1 MATSASSATS
11 GGPLA
16 IVAPTEHGV
25 TIPPLEM
32 TGSEQQI
39 DDNDGVQ
46 AKIQHPASLECEST
60 MDTQL
65 PTGKPTLQPRTVGHD
80 GHADGAADPEAQSV
94 PSGRV
99 VNFQRFHEIANTTEI
114 AVQQARKPGYGGV
127 FRQPHDYCFKSA
139 AASGGLGISTSYLL
153 GLVPTVK
160 YIHTF

>member
-1 MATSASSATS
+1 MIHTTGLNGHKHALWVMMAT
-11 GGPLA
+11 
-16 IVAPTEHGV
+16 PTERRA
-25 TIPPLEM
+25 
-32 TGSEQQI
+32 Q
-39 DDNDGVQ
+39 
-46 AKIQHPASLECEST
+46 KSL
-60 MDTQL
+60 
-65 PTGKPTLQPRTVGHD
+65 
-80 GHADGAADPEAQSV
+80 